1 MFNNIVL
8 IDTSYVFHRVTATYA
23 WCKKA
28 EKNFNEELIYN
39 NFLSSINKLSKK
51 VKVDV
56 ENMIL
61 CRDSRPIWREKF
73 YDQYKKN
80 RTYSQFGPHIKE
92 LYKKI
97 EKLFNVTLRIKEAE
111 ADDIISILCFY
122 YLELDK
128 ENHIYIISND
138 KDFYQLPSLFN
149 SDRIHLINNSLKEVE
164 INNFDLE
171 EKIIK
176 GDASDNI
183 KRLNLKETK
192 EIITANYLKNKQL
205 IDLSYT
211 PRYIQNRIFA
221 SGYFTPNS
229 NNKPLAIQLGFAC
242 INTELR
248 EKEIFCSRTTRLK
261 TIKDKGIDYVKD
273 LITKNLRDLK
283 ILIKWNYQNGIRIM
297 RMSSE
302 MMPHFSNPR
311 IERYSFDFALDELK
325 EIGKMA
331 RLYKQRLTFH
341 PGQFN
346 VLSTKD
352 EKVFQNTYND
362 LKWHADI
369 MDAMGLD
376 QDSIMVIHGGGLYG
390 DKEKAIERFIANFRR
405 LDKNVQRRLVLENCE
420 KCYNVEDVLYI
431 SKEFN
436 IPVVF
441 DTHHYTCYNIY
452 QKKKIIKSC
461 DFDKG
466 KKLKQAREYIPLILE
481 TWKRRNI
488 KPKFHISEQRPD
500 SRIGTHSDYIKIIPE
515 YLLEIPEK
523 YNMEIDIMIEAKM
536 KEKSV
541 FRLYQ
546 LYPQLSPF

>member
-1 MFNNIVL
+1 MTNIIL
-8 IDTSYVFHRVTATYA
+8 IDTSYIFHRVTATYA
-23 WCKKA
+23 WCQKA
-28 EKNFNEELIYN
+28 EKDFDDNAIYN

-51 VKVDV
+51 VKVPV

-61 CRDSRPIWREKF
+61 CRDSSPIWREKI
-73 YDQYKKN
+73 YENYKKN
-80 RTYSQFGPHIKE
+80 RTYSQFGPHIKK

-97 EKLFNVTLRIKEAE
+97 EKLFNVVLRISEAE
-111 ADDIISILCFY
+111 GDDIISILSFY
-122 YLELDK
+122 YLELDQ

-138 KDFYQLPSLFN
+138 SDFYQLPSLFN
-149 SDRIHLINNSLKEVE
+149 TDRIHLINNSLKEVE
-164 INNFDLE
+164 ILDYNIE
-171 EKIIK
+171 EKILK
-176 GDASDNI
+176 GDATDNI
-183 KRLNLKETK
+183 KRVNLKNPE
-192 EIITANYLKNKQL
+192 EIIKKEYLKNKQL

-211 PRYIQNRIFA
+211 PRYIQDRIFC
-221 SGYFTPNS
+221 SGFFTPNS
-229 NNKPLAIQLGFAC
+229 NNKYLSIQLGFAC

-283 ILIKWNYQNGIRIM
+283 TLIKWNYQNGIRIM

-302 MMPHFSNPR
+302 MMPHFTNPR
-311 IERYSFDFALDELK
+311 IERYSFDFALDELR

-352 EKVFQNTYND
+352 ENVFQNTFND

-369 MDAMGLD
+369 MDAMSLD

-390 DKEKAIERFIANFRR
+390 DKEKAIERFITNFKR
-405 LDKNVQRRLVLENCE
+405 LDENIQKRLVLENCE
-420 KCYNVEDVLYI
+420 KCYNIEDVLYI
-431 SKEFN
+431 SKQLN
-436 IPVVF
+436 IPVIF
-441 DTHHYTCYNIY
+441 DTHHYNCYNINKE
-452 QKKKIIKSC
+452 KKNIQVC

-466 KKLKQAREYIPLILE
+466 KKLKEAKKYIPQILE
-481 TWKRRNI
+481 SWKRRNI

-500 SRIGTHSDYIKIIPE
+500 SRLGSHSDYIKIIPE
-515 YLLEIPEK
+515 YLLEIPKK
-523 YNMEIDIMIEAKM
+523 YKMDIDIMIEAKM

-541 FRLYQ
+541 FRLYE